1 MLKDN
6 EEMRKM
12 MKDQQT
18 TISKQQEQISE
29 LIPKVGSTNNN
40 FNLNIFL
47 NETCKNAINF
57 TDFLNSISLEVA
69 DLIETKN
76 TGYIHGIS
84 NIFIK
89 GLRQLEM
96 HERPIHCSKN
106 KKEVLYIKDNNE
118 WQKDNENKE
127 KLKTGIG
134 VVTKKQIDT
143 IKEWEHLNPE
153 WNRTDKGTMEYMQIV
168 KNVMGCSTDNEY
180 DKSNNKI
187 IKTIAKEVMINK

>member
-1 MLKDN
+1 MPPVYY
-6 EEMRKM
+6 
-12 MKDQQT
+12 
-18 TISKQQEQISE
+18 TIPNV
-29 LIPKVGSTNNN
+29 LSTNNN

-47 NETCKNAINF
+47 NETCKDAINF

-96 HERPIHCSKN
+96 HERPIHCSN
-106 KKEVLYIKDNNE
+106 IKKEVLYIKDNNE

-127 KLKTGIG
+127 KIKTGIG
-134 VVTKKQIDT
+134 VVTKKQIDK
-143 IKEWEHLNPE
+143 IKEWEHL
-153 WNRTDKGTMEYMQIV
+153 DKPSKQQ
-168 KNVMGCSTDNEY
+168 
-180 DKSNNKI
+180 
-187 IKTIAKEVMINK
+187 